1 MLFKVNPDKHM
12 IRALIQFWDPD
23 RVVFTF
29 KDFEL
34 TYIGRNILFHELEVS
49 RKRSNYS
56 SQSIREEISSVLRT
70 EK

>member
-29 KDFEL
+29 KEFEL
-34 TYIGRNILFHELEVS
+34 TPTLEEIYYFTSLKYRGKGQIFLIVNQGRNFFA
-49 RKRSNYS
+49 
-56 SQSIREEISSVLRT
+56 T
-70 EK
+70 